1 MSSQMKIKIVEEM
14 NDEYLSDLINGGNTV
29 YVKPGIYAMST
40 RKIEALIKIAKL
52 QKYYQC
58 NPVRF
63 ISDFLV

>member
-52 QKYYQC
+52 QKY
-58 NPVRF
+58 
-63 ISDFLV
+63 